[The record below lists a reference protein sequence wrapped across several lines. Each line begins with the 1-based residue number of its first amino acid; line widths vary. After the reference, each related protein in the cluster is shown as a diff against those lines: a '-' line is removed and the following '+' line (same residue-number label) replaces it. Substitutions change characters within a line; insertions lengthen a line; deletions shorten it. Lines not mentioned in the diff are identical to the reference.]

1 MRYNFRFL
9 LLLFCVVLF
18 TTANAGNYKNF
29 GDTTRKVQA
38 VYALNFENEVKLFAP
53 SLLFLGSD
61 LFYKPIPLTTSDLS
75 ALSVTNIP
83 TFEQSVVYFDSL
95 DAAHADVMSDL
106 INYVSFGIS
115 GLVILS
121 TLPDKTIFFTNGVIY
136 AEGALLT
143 LGITEVLK
151 STVSRIRPYAYN
163 TNYSDSYRLYKDES
177 SSFPSGHTSSTA
189 YNCFFAARLIN
200 DYYLDTDQRGLKI
213 VTWGAAATVPLVVG
227 YLRTAAG
234 KHFYTDVVAG
244 YLLGAGVGLLL
255 PELHEMDNID
265 VVVAPNFNMGFKG
278 ANLLLTF

>member
-9 LLLFCVVLF
+9 FMLFCVVLF
-18 TTANAGNYKNF
+18 TTAHAGNYKNF
-29 GDTTRKVQA
+29 GDTTSKVQA

-53 SLLFLGSD
+53 SLLFLGTD
-61 LFYKPIPLTTSDLS
+61 LFYKPLPLTTSDLS
-75 ALSVTNIP
+75 ALSVSNIP

-95 DAAHADVMSDL
+95 DAAHADVMSDV

-121 TLPDKTIFFTNGVIY
+121 TLPDKKIFFTNGVIY

-151 STVSRIRPYAYN
+151 STVSRIRPYTYN
-163 TNYSDSYRLYKDES
+163 TNYSDAYRLYKDPS

-227 YLRTAAG
+227 YLRTGAG
-234 KHFYTDVVAG
+234 KHFYTDVAAG
-244 YLLGAGVGLLL
+244 YVLGAGIGLLL
-255 PELHEMDNID
+255 PELHEIDNVD
-265 VVVAPNFNMGFKG
+265 VVFAPNFNMGFKG
-278 ANLLLTF
+278 ANLLFTF